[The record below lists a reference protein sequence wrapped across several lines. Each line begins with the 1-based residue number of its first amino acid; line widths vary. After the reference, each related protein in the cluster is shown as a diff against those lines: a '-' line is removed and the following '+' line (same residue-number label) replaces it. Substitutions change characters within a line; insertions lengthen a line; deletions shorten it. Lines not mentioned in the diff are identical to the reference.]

1 MALQSKSIFAN
12 VSTSSQP
19 SPQGDGKA
27 VGSASVTRRG
37 RKTSRIR
44 HTEQSEVSL
53 AVLVWINPSPNL
65 SLGEE

>member
-1 MALQSKSIFAN
+1 MCPPHPTPLLKEREKLSVQL
-12 VSTSSQP
+12 VS
-19 SPQGDGKA
+19 
-27 VGSASVTRRG
+27 RG
-37 RKTSRIR
+37 EEERLLAIR